1 MRRGQSGSVETIGCS
16 FARTGLDFKAAMAF
30 VHETRQRRRAR
41 CELSG
46 MPMADPANSQDQVSQ
61 DSQDIQ
67 DPELSQGGLYTS
79 TLFVSA
85 VSCFPSFGKPTEAF
99 HNLISW
105 DSVEG
110 Y

>member
-1 MRRGQSGSVETIGCS
+1 VRRGQSGSVETIGCS
-16 FARTGLDFKAAMAF
+16 SARTGLDFKAALAF
-30 VHETRQRRRAR
+30 VCETRQRRRAR
-41 CELSG
+41 RELSG
-46 MPMADPANSQDQVSQ
+46 MPIADPTNSQDQVSQ

-79 TLFVSA
+79 TQFVSA

-99 HNLISW
+99 HNLICW

>member
-1 MRRGQSGSVETIGCS
+1 VETIGCS
-16 FARTGLDFKAAMAF
+16 FTRTGLDFKAAMAF
-30 VHETRQRRRAR
+30 VRETRQRRRAR
-41 CELSG
+41 HELSG
-46 MPMADPANSQDQVSQ
+46 MPMAGPANSQDQVSQ
-61 DSQDIQ
+61 VSQDIQ

>member
-1 MRRGQSGSVETIGCS
+1 VQRGQSGSVETIGCS
-16 FARTGLDFKAAMAF
+16 SARTGVDFKAALAF
-30 VHETRQRRRAR
+30 VCETRQRRRAR

-46 MPMADPANSQDQVSQ
+46 MPVADPTNSQDQV
-61 DSQDIQ
+61 SQDIQ

-79 TLFVSA
+79 TQFVSA
-85 VSCFPSFGKPTEAF
+85 VLCFPSFGKPTEAF